1 MKKILILS
9 LGCLAVGITSAMA
22 YETIAQK
29 AANKEFAKY
38 NQTGEF
44 EKCIRNNQIKK
55 TVVVDDTKIIFE
67 MKNNKFMLNTLNK
80 GCDSLAFDRSFNYG
94 VSNNRICKKDIIQT
108 KRATCLLSEFEIL
121 EEKS

>member
-9 LGCLAVGITSAMA
+9 LGCLAVGMASATA
-22 YETIAQK
+22 YETMAQK

-44 EKCIRNNQIKK
+44 EKCINNNKIKK
-55 TVVVDDTKIIFE
+55 TVVVDDSKIIFE

-80 GCDSLAFDRSFNYG
+80 ECNSLAFERSFNYG
-94 VSNNRICKKDIIQT
+94 VSNNKLCKKDVIQT
-108 KRATCLLSEFEIL
+108 RHATCLLSEFEVL